1 MSQLS
6 VTSSNT
12 SLQDGL
18 SSSSALE
25 SGHLL
30 DFLPAYS
37 GVSFLKHQRKSSY
50 SKSGSDNGI
59 ELPRSSDEE
68 QFGDLSRQ
76 CVSKPKL
83 ASEKSNLPKDVEV
96 LNPLTKSVSNANSY
110 DEIRVNRQYM

>member
-1 MSQLS
+1 LSQLS
-6 VTSSNT
+6 VTNSNT

-18 SSSSALE
+18 SSSSLE

-37 GVSFLKHQRKSSY
+37 GVSFLKHQRKSTY

-68 QFGDLSRQ
+68 HFGDISRQ

-83 ASEKSNLPKDVEV
+83 ASEKSNLPKDV
-96 LNPLTKSVSNANSY
+96 SNA
-110 DEIRVNRQYM
+110 YMLFASWEVRIVKNCGRGLENAA